1 MKTYFKQLFEYDRWA
16 SSQLLEK
23 FEKQF
28 PQNARIYELF
38 SHVLSAQRIW
48 LDRILGIPQ
57 SVERF
62 QDRMPDEMKEDMEN
76 YHLAWIEF
84 IDQVQPGDFDRV
96 VSYIHPN
103 GTPYSERLVDIMTHV
118 VNHGTHHRGNLVV
131 LMKEEG
137 FVPPGLDYIS
147 FVRG

>member
-1 MKTYFKQLFEYDRWA
+1 
-16 SSQLLEK
+16 LEK